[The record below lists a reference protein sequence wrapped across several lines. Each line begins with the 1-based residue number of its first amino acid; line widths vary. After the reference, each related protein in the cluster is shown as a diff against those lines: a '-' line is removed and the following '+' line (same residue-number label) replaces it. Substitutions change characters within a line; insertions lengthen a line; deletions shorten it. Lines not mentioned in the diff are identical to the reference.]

1 VVALL
6 ELALGDAGERVDD
19 ADADVFLAN
28 VTIVV
33 CKYFE
38 DVLRVLA
45 QTVEE
50 VKDAVFAIVLG
61 VAGVE
66 HSEEEIVDEDA
77 DGLLEVLAEVEEE
90 QMEYG
95 HCPREDLLLGGDREL
110 KQGTAERVADCVHEF
125 SAMHEGLARVLEARV
140 DQIEAQEH
148 LPHVVNIVKL
158 SIEVLALQQLAEL
171 VEDQESIASM
181 WLVDCA
187 WT

>member
-1 VVALL
+1 MLLQAHGVATCILISFVPGLQLSDEIGSLLLALRQPGLRQCLQLDSCLYRPVQVVQDLDENFEGLAPQRRHLLIGQETVVVALL

-28 VTIVV
+28 VAIVV

-38 DVLRVLA
+38 DVLCVLA

-95 HCPREDLLLGGDREL
+95 HCPREDLLL
-110 KQGTAERVADCVHEF
+110 
-125 SAMHEGLARVLEARV
+125 
-140 DQIEAQEH
+140 
-148 LPHVVNIVKL
+148 
-158 SIEVLALQQLAEL
+158 
-171 VEDQESIASM
+171 
-181 WLVDCA
+181 
-187 WT
+187 